1 MGEAGARPTH
11 SLWRSLDSCL
21 PAGCANAACL
31 ATTAADIK
39 VTPTP
44 HPVHPPKLKS
54 SITSLLERRGRDAK
68 VGEPWGTV

>member
-1 MGEAGARPTH
+1 MGEAGSRPTY
-11 SLWRSLDSCL
+11 SPRRSLVSCL
-21 PAGCANAACL
+21 PAGCAAAACL

-39 VTPTP
+39 VTLAP
-44 HPVHPPKLKS
+44 HPVHPPRLKS